1 MLRLPAYLTRF
12 SSRSDGSAGITF
24 TTQELT
30 GIDFMELKRSLNE
43 FGYLVFKENEVQ
55 NKDIPVEDAEEDK
68 TPSKRLRAT
77 LYVYWQQ
84 HKKDTVP
91 DFESYYRSQMDEII
105 NYVKT
110 KLV

>member
-1 MLRLPAYLTRF
+1 MLKLPAYLTRF

-55 NKDIPVEDAEEDK
+55 DEDIPKEDVEEDK

-77 LYVYWQQ
+77 LFVYWKQ
-84 HKKDTVP
+84 HKKDSVP
-91 DFESYYRSQMDEII
+91 EFESYYRSQMEEII
-105 NYVKT
+105 NYIKI